1 MKKFLTLLG
10 IFAILCVSV
19 TGALAVIPHGHG
31 DDLDHSKHAACPVFQ
46 AGILSA
52 GFILATAGFAALLDK
67 AARHISIEP
76 SFFFF
81 TRSTYASLRAPP
93 VSA

>member
-1 MKKFLTLLG
+1 MRKFLSVLG
-10 IFAILCVSV
+10 ILAVLCVSV

-31 DDLDHSKHAACPVFQ
+31 DDLDHSKHAACPIFQ

-52 GFILATAGFAALLDK
+52 GFILATVGFAALFYK

-93 VSA
+93 VPA